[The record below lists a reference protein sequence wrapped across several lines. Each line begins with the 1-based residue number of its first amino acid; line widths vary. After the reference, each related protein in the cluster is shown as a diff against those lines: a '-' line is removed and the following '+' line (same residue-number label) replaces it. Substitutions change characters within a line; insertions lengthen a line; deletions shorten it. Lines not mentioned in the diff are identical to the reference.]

1 MELERALNNMRS
13 FRIESK
19 FQEAAWIFIVNNL
32 TTNEEREE
40 LLRTFEALD
49 LNHDGLLSKEE
60 LIKDRLF

>member
-1 MELERALNNMRS
+1 MRS
-13 FRIESK
+13 FKIESK

-60 LIKDRLF
+60 LIKGFRLLNIDRLF